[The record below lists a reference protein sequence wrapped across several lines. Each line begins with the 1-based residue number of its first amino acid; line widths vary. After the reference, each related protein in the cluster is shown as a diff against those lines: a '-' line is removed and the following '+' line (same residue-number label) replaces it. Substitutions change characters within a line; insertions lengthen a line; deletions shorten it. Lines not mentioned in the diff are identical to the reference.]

1 MADEE
6 LMTIVEFSEDIADAE
21 APEPLPVGEY
31 PATIRA
37 AEIKVSQKGTRYAA
51 VTFHIAPEEFPADF
65 PTDIAPDGK
74 TIIFRRVSMED
85 NQQARFGLRRFCES
99 IGAPMSKKIDVNE
112 WVGLDAKVQ
121 IDHDTY
127 EGVTREQIVRVN
139 EA

>member
-1 MADEE
+1 MADNEM
-6 LMTIVEFSEDIADAE
+6 MTIVEFSEDISTAE

-37 AEIKVSQKGTRYAA
+37 AEVKLSQRGTRYAA
-51 VTFHIAPEEFPADF
+51 VTFHIAPEEFPADY
-65 PTDIAPDGK
+65 PSDIAPDGK
-74 TIIFRRVSMED
+74 TIVFRRLSMED

-99 IGAPMSKKIDVNE
+99 IGAPMSKKVDLSE
-112 WVGLDAKVQ
+112 WVGLDAKIEVE
-121 IDHDTY
+121 HDTY